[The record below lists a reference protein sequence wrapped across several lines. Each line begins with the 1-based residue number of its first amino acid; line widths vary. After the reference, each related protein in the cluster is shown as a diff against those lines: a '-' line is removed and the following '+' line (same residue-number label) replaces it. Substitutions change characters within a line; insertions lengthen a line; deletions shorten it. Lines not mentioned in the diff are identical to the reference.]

1 MANLPAAQNVFNYNP
16 NARRVDPLAGKLTD
30 YYSKNLA
37 GGGITDAT
45 RAKWGE
51 MDNATGASGAQL
63 KQDAV
68 NPGMFGQGSASR
80 AAGAANQTVLQQVA
94 ANKLKQAQMAGEASD
109 KAVAGA
115 QVWQGQQNA
124 QSDTDRQFAYGAAKD
139 IGDTVTQAGMA
150 RTSLG
155 DQGYNYTDYGETALT
170 DQAAQAKKD
179 AEWARTQQEEQLNLA
194 KSESALAQ
202 KQAKDAYDNDIM
214 NVTKRISNPS
224 NWGSMI
230 RKIW

>member
-1 MANLPAAQNVFNYNP
+1 MANLPPAQNVFNYNP
-16 NARRVDPLAGKLTD
+16 SARRIEPLAGKLTD

-51 MDNATGASGAQL
+51 MDNATGAAGAQL

-68 NPGMFGQGSASR
+68 SPGMFGQGSASR
-80 AAGAANQTVLQQVA
+80 AAGAANQSVLQQVA

-124 QSDTDRQFAYGAAKD
+124 QADTDRQFAYGAAKD

-155 DQGYNYTDYGETALT
+155 DQGYNYTTYGEQALA
-170 DQAAQAKKD
+170 DQADQAKKD
-179 AEWARTQQEEQLNLA
+179 AEWARNAQERQLKMAEN
-194 KSESALAQ
+194 ESAMSLRQAQ
-202 KQAKDAYDNDIM
+202 DAYDNDPM
-214 NVTKRISNPS
+214 NMLKRA
-224 NWGSMI
+224 GSKAGDFI
-230 RKIW
+230 GNIFG